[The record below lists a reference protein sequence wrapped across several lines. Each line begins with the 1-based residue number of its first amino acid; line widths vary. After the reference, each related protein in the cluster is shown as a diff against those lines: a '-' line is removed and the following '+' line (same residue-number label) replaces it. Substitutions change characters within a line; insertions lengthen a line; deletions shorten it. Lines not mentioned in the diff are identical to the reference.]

1 MKQYKK
7 YVIPYKSAFI
17 LGPIFMIVEVLG
29 EIILPKLMSMI
40 INYGCG
46 QDVTVAAK
54 GPAYIIGIGAA
65 MIGTALLM
73 MMGGVLGAYFAVKAS
88 VNFAGDLRRDVFA
101 KVQKFSFANIEKFST
116 GSLVTRLTN
125 DITNIQNV
133 LSMGLRMLLRA
144 PGMLIGG
151 LIMAFLMN
159 AKLALVFCVVIPVL
173 IIALAF
179 VMKTAFPRFDVMQTK
194 IDGLNSRIQENITN
208 QRVVKSFVRDD
219 FEKETFDRANNEL
232 KDKTLRAMKVVIL
245 TMPIMTLAMNLT
257 VMAVVWFGGQ
267 QILIGDMPV
276 GNLTAFTTYVTQIL
290 MSLMMVSMIMIQGS
304 RAMASSHRILEVLD
318 TDIDLNDDNAS
329 EKDRLVTSGEIEF
342 KNVCFRY
349 YKKHKKNVLQNI
361 NFTAKPGEVVGIIGS
376 TGSGKSSLV
385 QLIPRLYDCDE
396 GEVLVDGVNVKEYSL
411 NHLRDGVAMVLQKNT
426 LFSGD
431 IYENLRWG
439 NENADE
445 KTIAQ
450 AAADA
455 QADKFIRGFREGY
468 NTQLGQGGS
477 NVSGGQKQRLAIA
490 GALAADTVTV
500 MWGATL
506 VARLLI
512 AFVFPFKQPRKAMVV
527 MGVSCTIFY
536 ILLVQARSQGAAIA
550 LLFAFAFAMAGMNP
564 TAVASAGR
572 MTSVTSMG
580 IMLPVASSGAILMP
594 WIIGIVAE
602 KAGLAA
608 GMASNI
614 VPCVGLIIFTLLVA
628 RLPEE

>member
-318 TDIDLNDDNAS
+318 TDIDLNDDTAS

-426 LFSGD
+426 LFSGS
-431 IYENLRWG
+431 IMENLRWG
-439 NENADE
+439 DE
-445 KTIAQ
+445 EATDEQVKE
-450 AAADA
+450 AAKAA
-455 QADKFIRGFREGY
+455 QADGFVSEFADGYDRE
-468 NTQLGQGGS
+468 LGQGGV
-477 NVSGGQKQRLAIA
+477 NVSGGQKQRLCIA
-490 GALAADTVTV
+490 
-500 MWGATL
+500 
-506 VARLLI
+506 R
-512 AFVFPFKQPRKAMVV
+512 
-527 MGVSCTIFY
+527 
-536 ILLVQARSQGAAIA
+536 A
-550 LLFAFAFAMAGMNP
+550 LLKKPKILILDDSTSAVD
-564 TAVASAGR
+564 TATEAQIRKSFS
-572 MTSVTSMG
+572 TT
-580 IMLPVASSGAILMP
+580 L
-594 WIIGIVAE
+594 
-602 KAGLAA
+602 KDTTK
-608 GMASNI
+608 
-614 VPCVGLIIFTLLVA
+614 LIIAQRISSVEDADRILVMDEGQVVGQGTHKELLESCETYQEIYYSQRSKEEVA
-628 RLPEE
+628 G

>member
-65 MIGTALLM
+65 MIGMALLM

-426 LFSGD
+426 LFSGS
-431 IYENLRWG
+431 IMENLRWG
-439 NENADE
+439 DEEATDEQVKEAAKAAKADGFVSE
-445 KTIAQ
+445 F
-450 AAADA
+450 ADGY
-455 QADKFIRGFREGY
+455 DRE
-468 NTQLGQGGS
+468 LGQGGV
-477 NVSGGQKQRLAIA
+477 NVSGGQKQRLCIA
-490 GALAADTVTV
+490 
-500 MWGATL
+500 
-506 VARLLI
+506 R
-512 AFVFPFKQPRKAMVV
+512 
-527 MGVSCTIFY
+527 
-536 ILLVQARSQGAAIA
+536 A
-550 LLFAFAFAMAGMNP
+550 LLKKPKILILDDSTSAVD
-564 TAVASAGR
+564 TATEAQIRKSFS
-572 MTSVTSMG
+572 TT
-580 IMLPVASSGAILMP
+580 L
-594 WIIGIVAE
+594 
-602 KAGLAA
+602 KDTTK
-608 GMASNI
+608 
-614 VPCVGLIIFTLLVA
+614 LIIAQRISSVEDADRILVMDEGQIVGQGTHKELLESCETYQEIYYSQRSKEEVA
-628 RLPEE
+628 G

>member
-426 LFSGD
+426 LFSGS
-431 IYENLRWG
+431 IMENLRWG
-439 NENADE
+439 DE
-445 KTIAQ
+445 EATDEQVKE
-450 AAADA
+450 AAKAA
-455 QADKFIRGFREGY
+455 QADGFVSEFADGYDRE
-468 NTQLGQGGS
+468 LGQGGV
-477 NVSGGQKQRLAIA
+477 NVSGGQKLRLCIA
-490 GALAADTVTV
+490 
-500 MWGATL
+500 
-506 VARLLI
+506 R
-512 AFVFPFKQPRKAMVV
+512 
-527 MGVSCTIFY
+527 
-536 ILLVQARSQGAAIA
+536 A
-550 LLFAFAFAMAGMNP
+550 LLKKPKILILDDSTSAVD
-564 TAVASAGR
+564 TATEAQIRKSFS
-572 MTSVTSMG
+572 TT
-580 IMLPVASSGAILMP
+580 L
-594 WIIGIVAE
+594 
-602 KAGLAA
+602 KDTTK
-608 GMASNI
+608 
-614 VPCVGLIIFTLLVA
+614 LIIAQRISSVEDADRILVMDEGQIVGQGTHKELLESCETYQEIYYSQRSKEEVA
-628 RLPEE
+628 G

>member
-133 LSMGLRMLLRA
+133 LSMGLRMLLRG

-426 LFSGD
+426 LFSGS
-431 IYENLRWG
+431 IMENLRWG
-439 NENADE
+439 DE
-445 KTIAQ
+445 EATDEQVKE
-450 AAADA
+450 AAKAA
-455 QADKFIRGFREGY
+455 QADGFVSEFADGYDRE
-468 NTQLGQGGS
+468 LGQGGV
-477 NVSGGQKQRLAIA
+477 NVSGGQKQRLCIA
-490 GALAADTVTV
+490 
-500 MWGATL
+500 
-506 VARLLI
+506 R
-512 AFVFPFKQPRKAMVV
+512 
-527 MGVSCTIFY
+527 
-536 ILLVQARSQGAAIA
+536 A
-550 LLFAFAFAMAGMNP
+550 LLKKPKILILDDSTSAVD
-564 TAVASAGR
+564 TATEAQIRKSFS
-572 MTSVTSMG
+572 TT
-580 IMLPVASSGAILMP
+580 L
-594 WIIGIVAE
+594 
-602 KAGLAA
+602 KDTTK
-608 GMASNI
+608 
-614 VPCVGLIIFTLLVA
+614 LIIAQRISSVEDADRILVMDEGQIVGQGTHKELLESCETYQEIYYSQRSKEEVA
-628 RLPEE
+628 G

>member
-46 QDVTVAAK
+46 QDVTMAAK

-426 LFSGD
+426 LFSGS
-431 IYENLRWG
+431 IMENLRWG
-439 NENADE
+439 DE
-445 KTIAQ
+445 EATDEQVKE
-450 AAADA
+450 AAKAA
-455 QADKFIRGFREGY
+455 QADGFVSEFADGYDRE
-468 NTQLGQGGS
+468 LGQGGV
-477 NVSGGQKQRLAIA
+477 NVSGGQKQRLCIA
-490 GALAADTVTV
+490 
-500 MWGATL
+500 
-506 VARLLI
+506 R
-512 AFVFPFKQPRKAMVV
+512 
-527 MGVSCTIFY
+527 
-536 ILLVQARSQGAAIA
+536 A
-550 LLFAFAFAMAGMNP
+550 LLKKPKILILDDSTSAVD
-564 TAVASAGR
+564 TATEAQIRKSFS
-572 MTSVTSMG
+572 TT
-580 IMLPVASSGAILMP
+580 L
-594 WIIGIVAE
+594 
-602 KAGLAA
+602 KDTTK
-608 GMASNI
+608 
-614 VPCVGLIIFTLLVA
+614 LIIAQRISSVEDADRILVMDEGQIVGQGTHKELLESCETYQEIYYSQRSKEEVA
-628 RLPEE
+628 G

>member
-361 NFTAKPGEVVGIIGS
+361 NFTAKPGEVVGITGS

-426 LFSGD
+426 LFSGS
-431 IYENLRWG
+431 IMENLRWG
-439 NENADE
+439 DE
-445 KTIAQ
+445 EATDEQVKE
-450 AAADA
+450 AAKAA
-455 QADKFIRGFREGY
+455 QADGFVSEFADGYDRE
-468 NTQLGQGGS
+468 LGQGGV
-477 NVSGGQKQRLAIA
+477 NVSGGQKQRLCIA
-490 GALAADTVTV
+490 
-500 MWGATL
+500 
-506 VARLLI
+506 R
-512 AFVFPFKQPRKAMVV
+512 
-527 MGVSCTIFY
+527 
-536 ILLVQARSQGAAIA
+536 A
-550 LLFAFAFAMAGMNP
+550 LLKKPKILILDDSTSAVD
-564 TAVASAGR
+564 TATEAQIRKSFS
-572 MTSVTSMG
+572 TT
-580 IMLPVASSGAILMP
+580 L
-594 WIIGIVAE
+594 
-602 KAGLAA
+602 KDTTK
-608 GMASNI
+608 
-614 VPCVGLIIFTLLVA
+614 LIIAQRISSVEDADRILVMDEGQIVGQGTHKELLESCETYQEIYYSQRSKEEVA
-628 RLPEE
+628 G

>member
-88 VNFAGDLRRDVFA
+88 VNFSGDLRRDVFA

-304 RAMASSHRILEVLD
+304 RAMASSHRFLEVLY

-329 EKDRLVTSGEIEF
+329 EKVRLVTSGEIEF

-349 YKKHKKNVLQNI
+349 YKKHKKNVLQSI
-361 NFTAKPGEVVGIIGS
+361 NFTAKPGEVIGIIGS

-426 LFSGD
+426 LFSGS
-431 IYENLRWG
+431 IMENLRWG
-439 NENADE
+439 DE
-445 KTIAQ
+445 EATDEQVKE
-450 AAADA
+450 AAKAA
-455 QADKFIRGFREGY
+455 QADGFVSEFADGYDRE
-468 NTQLGQGGS
+468 LGQGGV
-477 NVSGGQKQRLAIA
+477 NVSGGQKQRLCIA
-490 GALAADTVTV
+490 
-500 MWGATL
+500 
-506 VARLLI
+506 R
-512 AFVFPFKQPRKAMVV
+512 
-527 MGVSCTIFY
+527 
-536 ILLVQARSQGAAIA
+536 A
-550 LLFAFAFAMAGMNP
+550 LLKKPKILILDDSTSAVD
-564 TAVASAGR
+564 TATEAQIRKSFS
-572 MTSVTSMG
+572 TT
-580 IMLPVASSGAILMP
+580 L
-594 WIIGIVAE
+594 
-602 KAGLAA
+602 KDTTK
-608 GMASNI
+608 
-614 VPCVGLIIFTLLVA
+614 LIIAQRISSVEDADRILVMDEGQIVGQGTHKELLESCETYQEIYYSQRSKEEVA
-628 RLPEE
+628 G

>member
-376 TGSGKSSLV
+376 TGSGKNSLV
-385 QLIPRLYDCDE
+385 QLIHRLYDCDE

-426 LFSGD
+426 LFSGS
-431 IYENLRWG
+431 IMENLRWG
-439 NENADE
+439 DE
-445 KTIAQ
+445 EATDEQVKE
-450 AAADA
+450 AAKAA
-455 QADKFIRGFREGY
+455 QADGFVSEFADGYDRE
-468 NTQLGQGGS
+468 LGQGGV
-477 NVSGGQKQRLAIA
+477 NVSGGQKQRLCIA
-490 GALAADTVTV
+490 
-500 MWGATL
+500 
-506 VARLLI
+506 R
-512 AFVFPFKQPRKAMVV
+512 
-527 MGVSCTIFY
+527 
-536 ILLVQARSQGAAIA
+536 A
-550 LLFAFAFAMAGMNP
+550 LLKKPKILILDDSTSAVD
-564 TAVASAGR
+564 TATEAQIRKSFS
-572 MTSVTSMG
+572 TT
-580 IMLPVASSGAILMP
+580 L
-594 WIIGIVAE
+594 
-602 KAGLAA
+602 KDTTK
-608 GMASNI
+608 
-614 VPCVGLIIFTLLVA
+614 LIIAQRISSVEDADRILVMDEGQIVGQGTHKELLESCETYQEIYYSQRSKEEVA
-628 RLPEE
+628 G

>member
-151 LIMAFLMN
+151 LIMAFIMN

-219 FEKETFDRANNEL
+219 FEKETFDQANNKL

-426 LFSGD
+426 LFSGS
-431 IYENLRWG
+431 IMENLRWG
-439 NENADE
+439 DE
-445 KTIAQ
+445 EATDEQVKE
-450 AAADA
+450 AAKAA
-455 QADKFIRGFREGY
+455 QADGFVSEFADGYDRE
-468 NTQLGQGGS
+468 LGQGGV
-477 NVSGGQKQRLAIA
+477 NVSGGQKQRLCIA
-490 GALAADTVTV
+490 
-500 MWGATL
+500 
-506 VARLLI
+506 R
-512 AFVFPFKQPRKAMVV
+512 
-527 MGVSCTIFY
+527 
-536 ILLVQARSQGAAIA
+536 A
-550 LLFAFAFAMAGMNP
+550 LLKKPKILILDDSTSAVD
-564 TAVASAGR
+564 TATEAQIRKSFS
-572 MTSVTSMG
+572 TT
-580 IMLPVASSGAILMP
+580 L
-594 WIIGIVAE
+594 
-602 KAGLAA
+602 KDTTK
-608 GMASNI
+608 
-614 VPCVGLIIFTLLVA
+614 LIIAQRISSVEDADRILVMDEGQIVGQGTHKELLESCETYQEIYYSQRSKEEVA
-628 RLPEE
+628 G